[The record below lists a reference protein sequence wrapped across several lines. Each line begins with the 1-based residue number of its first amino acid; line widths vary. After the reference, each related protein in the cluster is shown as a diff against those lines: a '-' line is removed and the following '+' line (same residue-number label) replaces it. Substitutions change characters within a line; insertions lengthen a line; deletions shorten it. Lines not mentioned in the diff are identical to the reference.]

1 MGDHKWSNNKKESNT
16 MQYFLMMPGD
26 TEETAIYDSNLLGE
40 SSFKVFWAGQGLG
53 ILMKMVE
60 SQPELLEHIT
70 IRTDKNQTLTVTDF
84 LDEIK
89 GYQVR
94 IN

>member
-1 MGDHKWSNNKKESNT
+1 

-26 TEETAIYDSNLLGE
+26 SESESMYDSNLLGE
-40 SSFKVFWAGQGLG
+40 SSFKVFWAGQGLKT
-53 ILMKMVE
+53 LMKMVE
-60 SQPELLEHIT
+60 EKPELLEHIT
-70 IRTDKNQTLTVTDF
+70 IRTDQNNTISVTEF

-89 GYQVR
+89 SYQVR